1 MDPFTGLVLAVL
13 TAYAT
18 DKGQRLL
25 DTAGRASF
33 EKAKEICT
41 RLKSAWSG
49 NPAVSQEL
57 ESFEKEPELYSPVIA
72 QRLDTL
78 LSENPDLRKELEALV
93 EGIGPEMSVVQKIS
107 ESVGVVGFRAEE
119 MASGKA
125 SVKQEIDG
133 SENVIGAEVKKF
145 G

>member
-25 DTAGRASF
+25 DAAGRASF
-33 EKAKEICT
+33 EKAKEIRT
-41 RLKSAWSG
+41 RLKAAWSG
-49 NPAVSQEL
+49 NPTVSQEL
-57 ESFEKEPELYSPVIA
+57 ESFEKEPKLYSAVIA

-78 LSENPDLRKELEALV
+78 IGEDPDLRKELEALV
-93 EGIGPEMSVVQKIS
+93 EGIGPEMSVVQTIS

-119 MASGKA
+119 MSSGKA